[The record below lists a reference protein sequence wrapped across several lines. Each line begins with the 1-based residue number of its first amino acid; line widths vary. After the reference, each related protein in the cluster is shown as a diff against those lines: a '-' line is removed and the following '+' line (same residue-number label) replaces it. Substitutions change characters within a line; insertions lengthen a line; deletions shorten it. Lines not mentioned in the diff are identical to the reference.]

1 MTLFPTSAPGG
12 KFSTQLDADSDFII
26 ETVARARAQGR
37 AEGMEEAAK
46 INESHSRNHSE
57 RGLSQAKSRTGRDKA
72 NASALALVKA
82 AAAIRQA
89 AKKGP

>member
-46 INESHSRNHSE
+46 IADAEGWGELWERDVSESS
-57 RGLSQAKSRTGRDKA
+57 GRARDVA
-72 NASALALVKA
+72 EIIA
-82 AAAIRQA
+82 AEIRQA